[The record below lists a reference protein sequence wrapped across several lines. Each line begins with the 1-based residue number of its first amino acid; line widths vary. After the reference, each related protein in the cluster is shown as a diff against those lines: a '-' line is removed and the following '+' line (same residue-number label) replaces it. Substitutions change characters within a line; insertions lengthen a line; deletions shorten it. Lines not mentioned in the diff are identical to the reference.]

1 LSLPARPKP
10 VHLPRTQQGGQALP
24 DHGSEALAAFGVP
37 AAAVRTF
44 THMAAYKPPNVQC
57 STGPFW
63 AFELESAM
71 DVLAESGFTE
81 IELMVTRDTKTQ
93 EPDLLMK
100 LAEERGLRIASVH
113 GPFLVI
119 TKSVWGMDPIGK
131 IERGIEMCTALGA
144 DTLVVHPPFL
154 WERSY
159 ATWVSD
165 RAEES
170 YETTG
175 VKVAVETMYPKWV
188 AGRKLRGYR
197 WLKPAELAAEA
208 PHVAIDTSH
217 LSVSREDIL
226 NAHEILAP
234 RLAHIHLSDNAG
246 DGKDGHL
253 ELGQGILPLERF
265 LSELRRTKYAGA
277 ISLELSVSR
286 YVQRPREQL
295 VEMLTRNRIYV
306 EERLKGRSR
315 ISKGLPRR

>member
-1 LSLPARPKP
+1 MTAYSPPK
-10 VHLPRTQQGGQALP
+10 L
-24 DHGSEALAAFGVP
+24 
-37 AAAVRTF
+37 
-44 THMAAYKPPNVQC
+44 QC

-63 AFELESAM
+63 AFELERAM
-71 DVLAESGFTE
+71 DALAESGFTE
-81 IELMVTRDTKTQ
+81 IELMVTRDTKTH
-93 EPDLLMK
+93 EPDLPMK

-159 ATWVSD
+159 ATWVTERS
-165 RAEES
+165 EEAHANS
-170 YETTG
+170 G

-208 PHVAIDTSH
+208 PHVAVDTSH

-226 NAHEILAP
+226 IAYEILAS

-286 YVQRPREQL
+286 YVQRSQKQL

-315 ISKGLPRR
+315 ISKGLPRK

>member
-1 LSLPARPKP
+1 
-10 VHLPRTQQGGQALP
+10 
-24 DHGSEALAAFGVP
+24 
-37 AAAVRTF
+37 
-44 THMAAYKPPNVQC
+44 MAAYKPPNVQC

-63 AFELESAM
+63 AFDLERAM
-71 DVLAESGFTE
+71 DALTEAGFTE
-81 IELMVTRDTKTQ
+81 IELMVTRDTRTH
-93 EPDLLMK
+93 EPDIPLK
-100 LAEERGLRIASVH
+100 LAEERGLSIASVH

-131 IERGIEMCTALGA
+131 INRGIEMCQALGA

-159 ATWVSD
+159 ATWITE

-170 YETTG
+170 YASTG

-197 WLKPAELAAEA
+197 WLDPAELAAMA
-208 PHVAIDTSH
+208 PYVVLDTSH
-217 LSVSREDIL
+217 LSVARHDIL
-226 NAHEILAP
+226 DGYEVLAP
-234 RLAHIHLSDNAG
+234 RLTHIHLSDNAG

-253 ELGQGILPLERF
+253 ELGRGSLPLVRF

-286 YVQRPREQL
+286 YLQRPQEL
-295 VEMLTRNRIYV
+295 VGMLARNRQYV
-306 EERLKGRSR
+306 QDRLRGRSR
-315 ISKGLPRR
+315 ISKGLPRG

>member
-1 LSLPARPKP
+1 MSLPARPKP

-24 DHGSEALAAFGVP
+24 DFGSEALAALGTGGGR
-37 AAAVRTF
+37 ANIG
-44 THMAAYKPPNVQC
+44 HMANYNPPKIQC

-63 AFELESAM
+63 AFDLERAM
-71 DVLAESGFTE
+71 DALAEAGFTE
-81 IELMVTRDTKTQ
+81 IELMVTRDPRTH
-93 EPDLLMK
+93 EPDIPLK
-100 LAEERGLRIASVH
+100 LAEERGLSIASVH

-119 TKSVWGMDPIGK
+119 TKSVWGMDPVGK
-131 IERGIEMCTALGA
+131 IQRGIEMCRAVEA

-159 ATWVSD
+159 ATWVTEE
-165 RAEES
+165 AEES
-170 YETTG
+170 FADSG

-197 WLKPAELAAEA
+197 WLLPAELADEA
-208 PHVAIDTSH
+208 PHVALDTSH

-226 NAHEILAP
+226 DAYETLAP
-234 RLAHIHLSDNAG
+234 RLTHIHLSDNAG
-246 DGKDGHL
+246 DGKDGHM
-253 ELGQGILPLERF
+253 ELGKGILPLERF
-265 LSELRRTKYAGA
+265 LGELRRTKYAGA

-286 YVQRPREQL
+286 YVQRPQKEL
-295 VEMLTRNRIYV
+295 VEMLARNRGYV

>member
-1 LSLPARPKP
+1 
-10 VHLPRTQQGGQALP
+10 
-24 DHGSEALAAFGVP
+24 
-37 AAAVRTF
+37 
-44 THMAAYKPPNVQC
+44 MATYEPPTVQC

-63 AFELESAM
+63 AFDLERAM
-71 DVLAESGFTE
+71 DALAEAGFTE
-81 IELMVTRDTKTQ
+81 IELMVTRDTRTH
-93 EPDLLMK
+93 EPDIPLK
-100 LAEERGLRIASVH
+100 LAEERGLSIASVH

-131 IERGIEMCTALGA
+131 INRGIEMCQALGA

-159 ATWVSD
+159 ATWITE

-170 YETTG
+170 YASTG

-197 WLKPAELAAEA
+197 WLDPAELAAMA
-208 PHVAIDTSH
+208 PYVVLDTSH
-217 LSVSREDIL
+217 LSVARHDIL
-226 NAHEILAP
+226 DGYEVLAP
-234 RLAHIHLSDNAG
+234 RLTHIHLSDNAG

-253 ELGQGILPLERF
+253 ELGRGSLPLVRF

-286 YVQRPREQL
+286 YLQRPQEL
-295 VEMLTRNRIYV
+295 VGMLARNRQYV
-306 EERLKGRSR
+306 QDRLRGRSR
-315 ISKGLPRR
+315 ISKGLPRG